1 MKTVFIFSL
10 ILVFILVCEPRV
22 HAQVDPSSAILLRS
36 GGSAP
41 TKDELDT
48 SRYSIR
54 PDSPRSTEPTTP
66 SASNTTTKV
75 KVTTIEEE
83 KREPSKSSSTEV
95 KKVEVTSSNVDKSEE
110 DEEVREEENKNLVEG
125 LREIIL
131 GGSTDEVDSYLG
143 QVKPSDP
150 RNNIVE
156 LTVAPFVFYDDSN
169 SNYWYRDYHS
179 YGPGL
184 SLNAKLW
191 LSPFFGISTTY
202 KTSFNSEIPSSATQT
217 DTEPVEH
224 SWFGAEL
231 QFRNYFG
238 ISYRA
243 PSLTFGLGF
252 DEYQMKTKPD
262 STSRIGVKTSGL
274 KLSVET
280 MVPVSRGIAWT
291 MGLELMPR
299 ATHQENRSQIE
310 PKSGKHSETNVVGL
324 SLGRKYT
331 FDRSNVL
338 FWKVQHHFEKNAF
351 KDTATVVDPQD
362 NQPSNV
368 SVTHTKT
375 FLTFGFTWGN

>member
-1 MKTVFIFSL
+1 MKTVFFLSLSLAL
-10 ILVFILVCEPRV
+10 ILVSVPRV
-22 HAQVDPSSAILLRS
+22 QAQVDPSSAILLRS

-41 TKDELDT
+41 TKDELDS

-54 PDSPRSTEPTTP
+54 PDSPRSSEPSTQPT
-66 SASNTTTKV
+66 SNTTTKV

-83 KREPSKSSSTEV
+83 EKREPSKSSTVEV
-95 KKVEVTSSNVDKSEE
+95 KKIEVSSGESTDTGAEE
-110 DEEVREEENKNLVEG
+110 ERSEENKNLVEG

-150 RNNIVE
+150 RNNIIE
-156 LTVAPFVFYDDSN
+156 LTVAPFIFYDDSN

-184 SLNAKLW
+184 LLNAKLW
-191 LSPFFGISTTY
+191 LSPFFGVSTTY
-202 KTSFNSEIPSSATQT
+202 KTSFNAEIPSSASQAE
-217 DTEPVEH
+217 TEPVEH

-238 ISYRA
+238 ISYKA

-252 DEYQMKTKPD
+252 NEYQMKTKAD
-262 STSRIGVKTSGL
+262 SNTRIGVKTSGL
-274 KLSVET
+274 KLSVES
-280 MVPVSRGIAWT
+280 MIPVSRGIAWT

-299 ATHQENRSQIE
+299 ASHQENRSQIE

-331 FDRSNVL
+331 FDRSQVL
-338 FWKVQHHFEKNAF
+338 FWKLQHHFEKNAF
-351 KDTATVVDPQD
+351 KDTATMADPQG